1 MPRSA
6 HRPPHPSTG
15 SVPIVMRG
23 DRRRRAL
30 VLLVSA
36 TAAAGLLA
44 GCGSDSDSS
53 SDDSA
58 STTTQPAAVT
68 DRAVAAGKVT
78 VDASEYAFAPE
89 TITAKPGKLEI
100 TLDNKGK
107 IPHELVVLKTDEAP
121 DALKVS
127 GGRVSEDASVGEVEE
142 IDGGGSK
149 SATVDVE
156 AGKYVYVCNI
166 PGHYGDGMRGQL
178 TVK

>member
-1 MPRSA
+1 MHRSA
-6 HRPPHPSTG
+6 RRPDRLADPSEHPASRA
-15 SVPIVMRG
+15 RG
-23 DRRRRAL
+23 DRLRRWAVAL
-30 VLLVSA
+30 A
-36 TAAAGLLA
+36 IAAAAAPLA
-44 GCGSDSDSS
+44 ACGSDDD

-58 STTTQPAAVT
+58 STTTQPSAVT
-68 DRAVAAGKVT
+68 SRAVAGGKVT

-89 TITAKPGKLEI
+89 ALSAKPGKLEI

-121 DALKVS
+121 DALKVTS
-127 GGRVSEDASVGEVEE
+127 GRVSEDGSVGEVEE
-142 IDGGGSK
+142 IDGGASK

>member
-1 MPRSA
+1 MLRSA
-6 HRPPHPSTG
+6 RRPDRPVDHSEHPAG
-15 SVPIVMRG
+15 RARG
-23 DRRRRAL
+23 DHLRRWAVAL
-30 VLLVSA
+30 VV
-36 TAAAGLLA
+36 AAAAVPLA
-44 GCGSDSDSS
+44 ACGSDDD

-89 TITAKPGKLEI
+89 AITAKPGKLEI
-100 TLDNKGK
+100 KLDNKGK

-121 DALKVS
+121 DSLKVS

>member
-1 MPRSA
+1 MLRSA
-6 HRPPHPSTG
+6 RRSDRPIDPSERPG
-15 SVPIVMRG
+15 GRARG
-23 DRRRRAL
+23 EHLRRWLVAL
-30 VLLVSA
+30 VI
-36 TAAAGLLA
+36 AAVAAPLA
-44 GCGSDSDSS
+44 ACGSDDE

-78 VDASEYAFAPE
+78 VDASEYAFAPA